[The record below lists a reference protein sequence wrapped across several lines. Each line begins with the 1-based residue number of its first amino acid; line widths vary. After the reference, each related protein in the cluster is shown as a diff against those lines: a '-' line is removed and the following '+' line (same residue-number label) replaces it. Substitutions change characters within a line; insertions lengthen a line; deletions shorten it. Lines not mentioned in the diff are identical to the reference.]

1 MSKFKNSLVALAI
14 GAAAVGSAS
23 AALINVGGIQWDP
36 DAVNDFLVTGNFDQI
51 FTPNNQLPGSVTS
64 GFGSVQSINGS
75 LAYCTLG
82 PNCKLTFVFDNY
94 TIIAGPGFPVAFSG
108 GTIKLYVD
116 NDAALDNSIAGAS
129 DGALWLD
136 LAGNGTLL
144 GGASLVVSNPFPF
157 TAAQGQ
163 GFLDVV
169 GGPAGPL
176 FDTNTLFGADFL
188 FTTTDPLNNNTFGG
202 SFTISGDSVPEPGS
216 LALVGAGLLGLVG
229 LRRRKAA

>member
-1 MSKFKNSLVALAI
+1 MNKFKKSLVALAI

-23 AALINVGGIQWDP
+23 ASVINVGGIQWDP
-36 DAVNDFLVTGNFDQI
+36 DAVNDFLVTGDFDQF
-51 FTPNNQLPGSVTS
+51 FTPNNQNLGSITS
-64 GFGSVQSINGS
+64 GYGSVQSINGA
-75 LAYCTLG
+75 LNYCTLG

-94 TIIAGPGFPVAFSG
+94 TVVDGSPFPIAFSG

-116 NDAALDNSIAGAS
+116 NDAALDNSIAGSS

-144 GGASLVVSNPFPF
+144 GGASLIVSNPFPF

-169 GGPAGPL
+169 GGPSGGY

-188 FTTTDPLNNNTFGG
+188 FTTTDPLNNSTFGG
-202 SFTISGDSVPEPGS
+202 SFTLSGDSVPEPGS
-216 LALVGAGLLGLVG
+216 LALMGAGLLCLVG
-229 LRRRKAA
+229 LRRRRSA

>member
-1 MSKFKNSLVALAI
+1 MNKFKKSLVALAI

-23 AALINVGGIQWDP
+23 ASVINVGGIQWDP
-36 DAVNDFLVTGNFDQI
+36 DAVNDFLVTGNFDQ
-51 FTPNNQLPGSVTS
+51 FFNPNTSPGSITS
-64 GFGSVQSINGS
+64 GYGSVQSINGV
-75 LAYCTLG
+75 LNYCTLG

-94 TIIAGPGFPVAFSG
+94 TIVDPAPFPIAFSG
-108 GTIKLYVD
+108 GTVKLYVD
-116 NDAALDNSIAGAS
+116 NDAALDNSIAAAS

-136 LAGNGTLL
+136 LAGNGTVL
-144 GGASLVVSNPFPF
+144 GGASLIVSNPFPF

-169 GGPAGPL
+169 GGPAGGF

-188 FTTTDPLNNNTFGG
+188 FTTTDPLNNATFGG

-216 LALVGAGLLGLVG
+216 LALLGAGLLCLVG
-229 LRRRKAA
+229 LRRRRSA